1 MKLIYL
7 SNLRMPTERAYG
19 IQIAKTC
26 EAFSDLGVNLELV
39 MPRRKNPRTD
49 SISIYYDVRDNFRI
63 KRIYAPDFY
72 LPGGLDRVAVNI
84 KEVISALLLC
94 FYALNQ
100 KADIIY
106 SRDEWPLYFLSFFK
120 KNLVFEAHRFSN
132 LRKFFYRRFKNK
144 NFKIIVITKHLKDDF
159 IKMGFKEEKILV
171 APDGVDLA
179 EFEINISREEART
192 KVSLPLNNHIVMYS
206 GHLFEWKGADTLLE
220 AAKLISN
227 DQLLISKNVLFV
239 FIGGTDY
246 DIDKFRKKSEKLD
259 NVLILGHKPHKEV
272 PLFLKAA
279 DVLVLPNSAK
289 EEISRYY
296 TSPLKLFEY
305 MASGRPMVASDLPA
319 LREVLN
325 PSNSILVSPDNY
337 QKLAWGIKILLDKP
351 DIGNILVQKALEDVK
366 KHTWSTRV
374 QSIFNYLN

>member
-19 IQIAKTC
+19 IPIAKTC

>member
-1 MKLIYL
+1 
-7 SNLRMPTERAYG
+7 MPTERAYG

-179 EFEINISREEART
+179 EFDINISREEART

>member
-179 EFEINISREEART
+179 EFDINISREEART

>member
-179 EFEINISREEART
+179 GFDINISREEART